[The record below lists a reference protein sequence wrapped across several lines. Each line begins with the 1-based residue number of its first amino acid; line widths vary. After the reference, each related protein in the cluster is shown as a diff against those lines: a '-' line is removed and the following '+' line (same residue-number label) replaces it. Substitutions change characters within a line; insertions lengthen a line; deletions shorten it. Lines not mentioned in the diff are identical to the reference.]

1 MDDNDLNKEEDKLVH
16 DSKVQNEN
24 QQQRRHQST
33 YSKKRTGLLDTS
45 KEIRTSAWIT
55 LAILGSTIL
64 ITMYGETMLLPAIRD
79 IIRDFDISYSISSW
93 ILTAYL
99 IAGAVA
105 TPIAGKLSD
114 IYGRKKMV
122 MIILIIYILGICAGG
137 ISTNISFLVIARVIQ
152 GIGISMFPI
161 AFGIIRDQLPKD
173 KLAIGIGV
181 FSSMFAAGSV
191 VGLAVGGSII
201 QSFGWH
207 ATFLSIVPVAIALW
221 IIINRVIHG
230 DNDKRLSV
238 VAAEEKGENSVE
250 ESDAHDTKSSRA
262 RSLNPDSRIDANSSS
277 SSGRRPSL
285 DVKGAITLAVTIAS
299 FLLTLTY
306 IGNTSSSSDSGS
318 SAYPTQIIVISLGL
332 LSAGSLALFVL
343 IERRASSPLIELS
356 LMTHK
361 ILLLANIIILIFG
374 MTMFMVYQTI
384 PILVRSP
391 HPLGFGGDA
400 VSSAMVQLPFM
411 IVFLIFAPSS
421 GFIVSKIG
429 NLKPTVAGTI
439 IMTIGFFSL
448 FMFHSTEFIVAINL
462 AIVASGISLIQV
474 GAFNITMEYTPMQFS
489 GVSLG
494 MSVVLVL
501 IGSSI
506 GPAIAAIY
514 MQTHQEMISKG
525 VSSNIGG
532 SFPSPV
538 SYNLIFLTAAVVSTI
553 SIALVMIL
561 KRNMM
566 TTQTLVGS

>member
-1 MDDNDLNKEEDKLVH
+1 MDDNDLNKEEDKLVQ

-207 ATFLSIVPVAIALW
+207 ATFLSVVPVAIALW
-221 IIINRVIHG
+221 IIINRFIHD
-230 DNDKRLSV
+230 DNDNDRRLSV
-238 VAAEEKGENSVE
+238 IAEEKGGNSVE
-250 ESDAHDTKSSRA
+250 ESDAYNTKSSRA
-262 RSLNPDSRIDANSSS
+262 RSPNPDHPVGANSS
-277 SSGRRPSL
+277 GTKPRL
-285 DVKGAITLAVTIAS
+285 DVKGAITLAVMIAS

-306 IGNTSSSSDSGS
+306 IGNTSSSND
-318 SAYPTQIIVISLGL
+318 SAYPTRIIVISLGL
-332 LSAGSLALFVL
+332 LSAGSLALFVF

-361 ILLLANIIILIFG
+361 ILLPANIIILIFG

-391 HPLGFGGDA
+391 HPLGFGGNA

-462 AIVASGISLIQV
+462 ALIASGISLIQV

-506 GPAIAAIY
+506 GPAIATVY
-514 MQTHQEMISKG
+514 MQTHQEVIS
-525 VSSNIGG
+525 SSNSGG
-532 SFPSPV
+532 SFPSPI

-553 SIALVMIL
+553 SIALAIVL
-561 KRNMM
+561 KRKMM
-566 TTQTLVGS
+566 IIQPLVGPQKQ